1 MFATVAGCYT
11 SSASVLITVYSKLKV
26 SILFYVLQ

>member
-11 SSASVLITVYSKLKV
+11 SSASVITVYSKLKV